1 MKIFAAFIITYIFL
15 MTSVY
20 SNIFAIRNENNELV
34 PAAILDKKKIAP
46 IKIPGTLCIFSTEE
60 NEETECVFEEGTW
73 LMIDTNGEQPTF

>member
-20 SNIFAIRNENNELV
+20 SNIFAIRNDNNELV

-46 IKIPGTLCIFSTEE
+46 IKIPGTLCIFSIGE

>member
-34 PAAILDKKKIAP
+34 PAAILDKKKITP
-46 IKIPGTLCIFSTEE
+46 IKVPGTLCIFSTEE
-60 NEETECVFEEGTW
+60 NEERECVFEEGAW

>member
-34 PAAILDKKKIAP
+34 PAAIFDKKKIAP
-46 IKIPGTLCIFSTEE
+46 IKVPGTLCIFSTEE
-60 NEETECVFEEGTW
+60 NEETECVFEEGAW
-73 LMIDTNGEQPTF
+73 LMIDTNGEHPTF

>member
-46 IKIPGTLCIFSTEE
+46 IKVPGTLCIFSTEE
-60 NEETECVFEEGTW
+60 NKERECVFEEGTW
-73 LMIDTNGEQPTF
+73 LMIDTYGEQPTF

>member
-20 SNIFAIRNENNELV
+20 SNIFAIRNDNNELV

-46 IKIPGTLCIFSTEE
+46 IKVPGTLCIFSTEE
-60 NEETECVFEEGTW
+60 NEERECVFEEGTW
-73 LMIDTNGEQPTF
+73 LMIDTNGEHPTF

>member
-34 PAAILDKKKIAP
+34 PAAIFDKKKIAP
-46 IKIPGTLCIFSTEE
+46 IKVPGTLCIFSTEE
-60 NEETECVFEEGTW
+60 NEERECVFEEGIW
-73 LMIDTNGEQPTF
+73 LMIDTYGEQPTF

>member
-1 MKIFAAFIITYIFL
+1 

-60 NEETECVFEEGTW
+60 NKETQCVFEESTW
-73 LMIDTNGEQPTF
+73 LVIDTNGEQPTF

>member
-34 PAAILDKKKIAP
+34 PAAIFDKKKIAP
-46 IKIPGTLCIFSTEE
+46 IKVPGTLCIFSIGE